1 MDLRSNFGPLM
12 AGDFVEEGDCI
23 LKDVVELGEVS
34 IVGVEG
40 IIQFTGIDQ
49 LDDREMQNISLGKR

>member
-40 IIQFTGIDQ
+40 IIRVFTGIDQ
-49 LDDREMQNISLGKR
+49 LDDREMENMFFG